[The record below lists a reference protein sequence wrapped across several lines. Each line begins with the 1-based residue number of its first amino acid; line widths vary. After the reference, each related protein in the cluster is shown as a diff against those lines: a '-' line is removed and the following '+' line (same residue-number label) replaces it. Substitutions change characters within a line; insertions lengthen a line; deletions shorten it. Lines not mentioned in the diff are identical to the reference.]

1 MKTVLLV
8 PTDTMEDVYSV
19 VHLKLLTFIEVDVV
33 MSVGRVAFIMNP
45 LDPRNVFILVLM
57 SMNGRQILVLT
68 NVRQTKK
75 NQELVVTTRV
85 HPLFLTQ
92 MEILVF

>member
-1 MKTVLLV
+1 
-8 PTDTMEDVYSV
+8 MEDVYSV
-19 VHLKLLTFIEVDVV
+19 VHLKLLTFTEVDVV
-33 MSVGRVAFIMNP
+33 KNVGRVGFIMNP